1 MIEVKKNIYN
11 VGAIDWNLR
20 EFHGYVTEEGSTYN
34 AYLIIDEQVTLI
46 DTVKEYLFDDMIAN
60 ISKIIDPSKIDN
72 IISLHSELDHAGGVA
87 RMADIAPNAKIY
99 ASKAGVMALKA
110 HFHGIRDIIAVA
122 EDFVLNTGKYNFKFH
137 LAQLLHWPDNMVAY
151 LQEEKILFSNDAFG
165 QHLASSAYFD
175 DAYDNDGVFFRQ
187 LQKYYANILQCYGE
201 RVLPFAKR
209 AILPYEIDVICNS
222 HGLMI
227 RKYVKEVIE
236 CYAAWASSNV
246 KNKAMIV
253 YDSMWGSTETI
264 AKTLQRTLEENGVNA
279 ILCNLKYNH
288 ISDVM
293 VDVLDSAAV
302 LVGSPTLNGDM
313 LPTVASFLCYFK
325 GLMNQKSYKIV
336 MPFGSFGWIADGYK
350 SLDAYLKNIKGVSV
364 LEGYKVK
371 YVPTDEDLKAV
382 EELALTVVQSIKE
395 RVGKNEA

>member
-20 EFHGYVTEEGSTYN
+20 EFHGYVTEEGSSYN
-34 AYLIIDEQVTLI
+34 AYLIIDEQITLI
-46 DTVKEYLFDDMIAN
+46 DTVKGYLFDDMIAN
-60 ISKIIDPSKIDN
+60 IAKIVDPSKIDN
-72 IISLHSELDHAGGVA
+72 IISLHAEMDHAGGVG
-87 RMADIAPNAKIY
+87 RMASIAPNAKIY
-99 ASKAGVMALKA
+99 ASKAGVTALNA
-110 HFHGIRDIIAVA
+110 HFHGIREIIPVA
-122 EDFVLNTGKYNFKFH
+122 ENFVLNTGKYNFTFH
-137 LAQLLHWPDNMVAY
+137 LAALLHWPDNMVAY
-151 LQEEKILFSNDAFG
+151 LPEEKILFSNDAFG
-165 QHLASSAYFD
+165 QHIASSQYFD
-175 DAYDNDGVFFRQ
+175 DQYENDGVFFKQ

-209 AILPYEIDVICNS
+209 AVLPYEIDVICNS

-236 CYAAWASSNV
+236 CYAGWASSNV

-264 AKTLQRTLEENGVNA
+264 AKTLQKTLEAQGINA

-288 ISDVM
+288 ISDIM

-302 LVGSPTLNGDM
+302 LVGSPTLNGDF

-325 GLMNQKSYKIV
+325 GLLNQKSYKIV

-350 SLDAYLKNIKGVSV
+350 NLDEYLKNIKGVTV
-364 LEGYKVK
+364 LEGFKVK
-371 YVPTDEDLKAV
+371 YVPTDDDLK
-382 EELALTVVQSIKE
+382 TVVEFGNNVAVAIGE
-395 RVGKNEA
+395 RVDKNL